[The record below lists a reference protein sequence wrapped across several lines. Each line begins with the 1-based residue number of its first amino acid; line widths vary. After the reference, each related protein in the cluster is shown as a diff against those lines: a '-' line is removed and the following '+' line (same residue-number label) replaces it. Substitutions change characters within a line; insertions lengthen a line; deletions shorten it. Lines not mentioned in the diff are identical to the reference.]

1 MAGHLMVADAGLP
14 SNLSHFFVG
23 LRAGAS
29 RGAVAGAVLPEAVR
43 GEPDDVGVDRDLD
56 DGVAGAVVWPAGA
69 AAEHAIVER
78 AMAARR
84 TAPAVGL
91 AVDGRERIAKFSF

>member
-1 MAGHLMVADAGLP
+1 MVADAGLP
-14 SNLSHFFVG
+14 PNLSHFAVG
-23 LRAGAS
+23 PRAGAS
-29 RGAVAGAVLPEAVR
+29 RGAVAGAVLPEAAR
-43 GEPDDVGVDRDLD
+43 GEPHDVGVYRDLD
-56 DGVAGAVVWPAGA
+56 SGMAVAVVLPAGGE
-69 AAEHAIVER
+69 AEHAIVER

>member
-1 MAGHLMVADAGLP
+1 MTD
-14 SNLSHFFVG
+14 
-23 LRAGAS
+23 
-29 RGAVAGAVLPEAVR
+29 
-43 GEPDDVGVDRDLD
+43 
-56 DGVAGAVVWPAGA
+56 GA
-69 AAEHAIVER
+69 AFRPSPALTEAEHAIVER